1 VSLREGR
8 FEGSGEIVWRRPALL
23 MGAAIFFMVAVILG
37 RIGAPG
43 WGTFVEDGLA
53 VALVFAFASNAY
65 RRRRRG
71 ALHADAEG
79 LRLKGKLVASRSS
92 IAGAFLLSP
101 DEPVV
106 RIVRRIAPNLDVHL
120 DGDDDARA
128 LVAGLGFGVGR
139 SVVTFSAWRGGPAAI
154 YAGVAS
160 ASWLGILAGE
170 SLQHGGFSF
179 AARSAMLIAPLVAI
193 PMWIGTRSYTRVD
206 VGSDGILLR
215 RLGSERF
222 LSYGGVSS
230 VSVEGRAVLGRS
242 VVIVLGSG
250 ESIRLATGQ
259 PQLREALVARIQEAR
274 TAFARADGSTDD
286 ARVAP
291 GGRTVGRWVSDLRAM
306 ANQATYREA
315 DATPETL
322 WRLLDDSSA
331 PPATRAG
338 AALALSA
345 SLDETSRMRLRVSAE
360 ACAEPKLRVA
370 LTRVA
375 EGASDTELEEALT
388 PLLESKS

>member
-1 VSLREGR
+1 VSSG
-8 FEGSGEIVWRRPALL
+8 FEGSGEIVWRRPALI
-23 MGAAIFFMVAVILG
+23 MGAAVLFIVAVILG
-37 RIGAPG
+37 RFGAPG

-53 VALVFAFASNAY
+53 ATLVFAFASNAY
-65 RRRRRG
+65 RRWRRG
-71 ALHADAEG
+71 ALHADADG
-79 LRLKGKLVASRSS
+79 LRLEGKLVASRSS
-92 IAGAFLLSP
+92 ITGAYLLSP
-101 DEPVV
+101 HEPVV
-106 RIVRRIAPNLDVHL
+106 RVVRRIAQNLDVHL
-120 DGDDDARA
+120 DSDDEARA

-139 SVVTFSAWRGGPAAI
+139 SVVTFSGWYGGAKALYVGI
-154 YAGVAS
+154 GS
-160 ASWLGILAGE
+160 ASWLGVLAGE
-170 SLQHGGFSF
+170 SLQHGGASLATRSVMLAGTLF
-179 AARSAMLIAPLVAI
+179 AIAVA
-193 PMWIGTRSYTRVD
+193 IGTRSYTRVD

-222 LSYGGVSS
+222 LSYASVSS
-230 VSVEGRAVLGRS
+230 VSVEGRTFLGRTA
-242 VVIVLGSG
+242 VIVLGSG

-274 TAFARADGSTDD
+274 TAFARAVGSADD

-291 GGRTVGRWVSDLRAM
+291 GGRPVGRWVSDLRAM

-322 WRLLDDSSA
+322 WRLLDDSGA

-345 SLDETSRMRLRVSAE
+345 ALDESSRARLRVSAD

-375 EGASDTELEEALT
+375 EGASDAELEEALT
-388 PLLESKS
+388 PLLESKP